1 MNYNFL
7 ENLLLVKY
15 IISVA
20 TTSNAQVF
28 SKVKIVEKKLTY
40 LFIFTILQSSLSK
53 MFNKVAF
60 MKCFHVP
67 ERKVKI
73 KIYIHI
79 HIFILSRIWMFR
91 VEVMYRTFKKYVLR
105 NKYRT
110 FKKYPFR
117 NILHKYI

>member
-1 MNYNFL
+1 M
-7 ENLLLVKY
+7 
-15 IISVA
+15 
-20 TTSNAQVF
+20 
-28 SKVKIVEKKLTY
+28 Y
-40 LFIFTILQSSLSK
+40 LFIFTSLKSSLSK
-53 MFNKVAF
+53 MVNKVAF
-60 MKCFHVP
+60 MKFFQVP

-73 KIYIHI
+73 KIYI

-91 VEVMYRTFKKYVLR
+91 VEFMYRTFKKYVLR